1 MSTKI
6 YDGVQIKYMNY
17 VDLCNFI
24 KEMRAV
30 LTPIAQTELMKVKA
44 KMLEGAIAYFE
55 TGVQLDVPIQDWNKL
70 KELKGHPLQE
80 VRYFIEREIIQ
91 MAKKNAATDTLMD
104 YNSDIDMDV
113 KLSVMPI
120 PRKLLGIRFIRNEA
134 LDKAFMEYP
143 GISEYGYWNNTDAPK
158 GMFNDS
164 WKRREKNWNLAL
176 PGIGIPAENG
186 FEFSIIDTLRNA
198 NEWISDY
205 ETQII
210 PYLTPNDELRTK
222 IAKMKLLGIKFEEFK
237 ASEEAGEDKS
247 MRIYFKSRDYIKA
260 HPEEVNELMKDIN
273 LDVASI
279 IREEIT
285 QKRA

>member
-6 YDGVQIKYMNY
+6 YDGIQIKYMDY
-17 VDLCNFI
+17 IELCNFI
-24 KEMRAV
+24 KEMRKA
-30 LTPIAQTELMKVKA
+30 LIPIAQTELMKVKA
-44 KMLEGAIAYFE
+44 KMLEAAIVYFE
-55 TGVQLDVPIQDWNKL
+55 TGIQLDVSIQDWNKL

-120 PRKLLGIRFIRNEA
+120 PRKLLGIRYIRNEA

-143 GISEYGYWNNTDAPK
+143 GIKEYGYWNNVDAPK
-158 GMFNDS
+158 GMSKDS
-164 WKRREKNWNLAL
+164 WKRREQNWNIAL

-198 NEWISDY
+198 NEWISNY

-210 PYLTPNDELRTK
+210 PHLTPKDELCTK
-222 IAKMKLLGIKFEEFK
+222 IAKMKLLGIKFDEFK
-237 ASEEAGEDKS
+237 AEMESDDDS
-247 MRIYFKSRDYIKA
+247 LRVYFKARDYVKDN
-260 HPEEVNELMKDIN
+260 PEDVEALKKDIN
-273 LDVASI
+273 VDVELI
-279 IREEIT
+279 IREEIA
-285 QKRA
+285 RDHA